1 MKEHTGKPK
10 KYGIIIYIVLKRL
23 ENNMKFKEFYISDKS
38 GKSNCV
44 IRSLCKVL
52 NKEYNVVYE
61 GLCEVAKKLN
71 YSSFNDVPVFE
82 KYMED
87 NNIIKINYS
96 GEIKVKDLETDSCSY
111 IVFCYDKK
119 EFYHMVSII
128 DNVIYDKNSECMDLY
143 VIAIYRKN

>member
-1 MKEHTGKPK
+1 MT
-10 KYGIIIYIVLKRL
+10 
-23 ENNMKFKEFYISDKS
+23 FKEFYISDKN

-52 NKEYNVVYE
+52 NKEYNDVYD

-71 YSSFNDVPVFE
+71 LSSFNDIPVFE

-87 NNIIKINYS
+87 NDIIKIS
-96 GEIKVKDLETDSCSY
+96 VGDEIIVKDLKIDNFSY

-119 EFYHMVSII
+119 DLYHMISII
-128 DNVIYDKNSECMDLY
+128 DNVIYDKNSDCMDLY